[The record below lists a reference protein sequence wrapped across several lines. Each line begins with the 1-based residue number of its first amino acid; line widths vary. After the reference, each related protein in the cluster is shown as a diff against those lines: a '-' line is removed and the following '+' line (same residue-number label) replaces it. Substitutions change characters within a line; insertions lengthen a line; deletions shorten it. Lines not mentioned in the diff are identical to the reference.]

1 MRTNRTALYD
11 NSVAGILTRL
21 THGILLDANE
31 RAKEDNARAIAVGKA
46 SPRRSWLGR
55 LDNWFWKQE
64 TKRREAY
71 LAQSADIFD
80 LEQRMRRL
88 DQGGYWHSR

>member
-1 MRTNRTALYD
+1 MRTNHTTLYD
-11 NSVAGILTRL
+11 HSVAGILTRL
-21 THGILLDANE
+21 THGILRDANE
-31 RAKEDNARAIAVGKA
+31 RATEDNARASAVGKA
-46 SPRRSWLGR
+46 APRRSWLDR

-80 LEQRMRRL
+80 LEQRMKRL
-88 DQGGYWHSR
+88 DHGGYWQSR